1 MCPCSSTGLVTQA
14 WCLMLYILMMM
25 PGTRLQ
31 AQKNNKETVMVM
43 MFYKEPHMNGCTK
56 CHDTVNRRS
65 VLLQCAAV
73 QLWHIVTENVFLAKF
88 WWIWKSRTSFTNF
101 TSPGWQANKKE
112 VSSPSTISHSF
123 SSGKNNQVVKEEST
137 KKTLL
142 PTWLAQP
149 WARCP
154 LTERGHDTVF
164 FAREETRAYC
174 FRPCRIWT
182 SANAKILYQCLL
194 DKVRALT

>member
-14 WCLMLYILMMM
+14 WRLTLYILMMM

-31 AQKNNKETVMVM
+31 AQKNNKETVMVT

-88 WWIWKSRTSFTNF
+88 WWMWKSRTSFTNF
-101 TSPGWQANKKE
+101 T
-112 VSSPSTISHSF
+112 
-123 SSGKNNQVVKEEST
+123 NQGDKQI
-137 KKTLL
+137 KKTCPHL
-142 PTWLAQP
+142 PQSLTYSAVGKTIRWLRKKALRKHYYLPDWHSLGQGVHSLKGVTIQSFLHG
-149 WARCP
+149 RRQGR
-154 LTERGHDTVF
+154 TVSGRVESGHLPMQRYYIN
-164 FAREETRAYC
+164 AC
-174 FRPCRIWT
+174 WT
-182 SANAKILYQCLL
+182 K
-194 DKVRALT
+194 